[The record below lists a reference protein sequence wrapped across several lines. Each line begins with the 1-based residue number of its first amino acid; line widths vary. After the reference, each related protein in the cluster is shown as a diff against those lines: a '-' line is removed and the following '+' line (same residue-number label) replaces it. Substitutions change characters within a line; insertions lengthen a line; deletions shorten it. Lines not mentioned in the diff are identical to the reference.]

1 MISSHSVEPTVALAS
16 ESDTAACAIQA
27 VPVERDQHG
36 FWTHPQYPQFWDEG
50 TTSSEINAWLS
61 ANGLQSQVTEYE
73 YDAPDELQAIWME
86 TGTPACCRWQP
97 TEPSGSGWFIFSL
110 HDTERGPVC
119 VWVRQKPLS
128 DEKEAR

>member
-1 MISSHSVEPTVALAS
+1 MINSKQVESAEKLGCDASSS
-16 ESDTAACAIQA
+16 ECAIQA
-27 VPVERDQHG
+27 VPVERDEHG
-36 FWTHPQYPQFWDEG
+36 FWTHPQYPHFWDEG
-50 TTSSEINAWLS
+50 TTSSEITAWFS
-61 ANGLQSQVTEYE
+61 ARGLQSQVTEYE
-73 YDAPDELQAIWME
+73 YDAPDELQTIWME
-86 TGTPACCRWQP
+86 TGTPACSLWQP